1 VSNETKI
8 DAFSEFAKDVIERL
22 SKISPPEGMTEL
34 RREYWKAGARAAVRA
49 VNESLS
55 HITNKDTP

>member
-1 VSNETKI
+1 MSIETKT
-8 DAFSEFAKDVIERL
+8 DAFEAFAKDVLERL
-22 SKISPPEGMTEL
+22 SKIAPPDGMTEL

-55 HITNKDTP
+55 HITNKDNP